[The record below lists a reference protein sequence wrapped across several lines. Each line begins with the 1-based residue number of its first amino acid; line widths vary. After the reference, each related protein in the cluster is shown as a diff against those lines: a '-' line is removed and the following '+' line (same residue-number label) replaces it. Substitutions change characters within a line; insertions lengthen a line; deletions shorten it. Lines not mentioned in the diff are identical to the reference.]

1 MKGKKNNN
9 NLKSFFPP
17 LKDPCASSDSSIIDL
32 HQKTNL
38 ASPTP
43 QAPALVS
50 QPPSSSFLPPFPAPL
65 LPNLYQYNKFPD
77 MRILSW
83 NINGVHNDEKLNLC
97 HRIAASCCPLF
108 ILLQETHAASEKDL
122 NHFKNCLRKYL
133 WFKDPFSEQKQGLA
147 IGVRRMEGLHDIEP
161 YPIESSESG
170 LFGLRTKIFN
180 TEYAVMNVYH
190 HHNLKL
196 PFMQDQ
202 IRKFFSKDGLN
213 ILGGDFN
220 WDLNE
225 PPFKE
230 LTESSESWNLS
241 RLGWS
246 EPTHFQ
252 G

>member
-1 MKGKKNNN
+1 
-9 NLKSFFPP
+9 
-17 LKDPCASSDSSIIDL
+17 
-32 HQKTNL
+32 
-38 ASPTP
+38 
-43 QAPALVS
+43 
-50 QPPSSSFLPPFPAPL
+50 
-65 LPNLYQYNKFPD
+65 
-77 MRILSW
+77 
-83 NINGVHNDEKLNLC
+83 
-97 HRIAASCCPLF
+97 
-108 ILLQETHAASEKDL
+108 
-122 NHFKNCLRKYL
+122 
-133 WFKDPFSEQKQGLA
+133 
-147 IGVRRMEGLHDIEP
+147 MEGLHDIEP

-180 TEYAVMNVYH
+180 TEYAVMNVYWH
-190 HHNLKL
+190 CDLKL

-230 LTESSESWNLS
+230 LAEFSESWNLS

-246 EPTHFQ
+246 EPTYFQ